1 MDNLS
6 VKWNDV
12 LHDMENIV
20 TAVSY
25 DLYIDTLEPIRVDNN
40 KLILLASTLQN
51 KNQILKFLKEKLCN
65 IVKLHFQNIEDII
78 ILDPSE
84 KDSYIS
90 QEVEEEKEKENALDP
105 RNKLNSKYTFD
116 TFVVGKS
123 NQFVYAAARS
133 VAENP
138 GKKYNPLF
146 IYGGVGLGKTHLLHA
161 IGNYAI
167 KHNKK
172 INVLYVTS
180 EQFTND
186 YIQALK
192 ADKKE
197 NANKAFRDKYR
208 EVDILMIDDIQFI
221 ANKTSTQEEFFHTF
235 NDLYQRDKQIIISS
249 DKHPRNIET
258 LEERLKSRFTGG
270 LIQDIQRPDFETRL
284 AILQKKVVQENY
296 NVDEEVLSF
305 LAENIDTN
313 IRELEGSL
321 NNVILLASLM
331 GKDRATINEAK
342 ETLKD
347 IQYTSEIKVT
357 ADKIIDDCCEYYSVN
372 KQDLL
377 GKKKTKNIVVPRQVC
392 MYLITEL
399 LDIPL
404 MGIGELFGG
413 RDHTTVMYARNKIA
427 DDIKKSKDMEHDI
440 KELMSIIKK

>member
-1 MDNLS
+1 
-6 VKWNDV
+6 
-12 LHDMENIV
+12 MENVV

-25 DLYIDTLEPIRVDNN
+25 DLYIDTLEPIKVENN
-40 KLILLASTLQN
+40 KLIILASTSQN
-51 KNQILKFLKEKLCN
+51 KIQLLKFLKEKLCDA
-65 IVKLHFQNIEDII
+65 VKLYFQNVDDII

-84 KDSYIS
+84 KDSYIVENTEE
-90 QEVEEEKEKENALDP
+90 QEASKPEISTG
-105 RNKLNSKYTFD
+105 RNKLNEKYTFD

-123 NQFVYAAARS
+123 NQYVYAAARS

-138 GKKYNPLF
+138 GNKYNPLF

-161 IGNYAI
+161 IGNYAV
-167 KHNKK
+167 KHNKQL
-172 INVLYVTS
+172 NVLYVTS

-221 ANKTSTQEEFFHTF
+221 ANRTGTQEEFFNTF
-235 NDLYQRDKQIIISS
+235 NDLYQHNKQIVISS

-258 LEERLKSRFTGG
+258 LEERLRSRFSGG
-270 LIQDIQRPDFETRL
+270 IIQDIQRPDFETRL
-284 AILQKKVVQENY
+284 AILQKKVEQENY
-296 NVDEEVLSF
+296 NVDDEALSF

-313 IRELEGSL
+313 IRELEGGL
-321 NNVILLASLM
+321 NNVILLSSLM
-331 GKDRATINEAK
+331 GKDKATIDEAR

-347 IQYTSEIKVT
+347 MEFTSSVKVT
-357 ADKIIDDCCEYYSVN
+357 ADKILDNCCEYYSIS
-372 KQDLL
+372 KGDIL
-377 GKKKTKNIVVPRQVC
+377 GKKKTKEIVIPRQMC

-399 LDIPL
+399 LDMPL
-404 MGIGELFGG
+404 ASIGEIFG
-413 RDHTTVMYARNKIA
+413 RDHSTVMHARDKIS
-427 DDIKKSKDMEHDI
+427 DNIKKNKDMEHDF